1 MTKERAAEGTAD
13 STAEAFFRT
22 KLRFE
27 IDVMDVADAPDG
39 ALVLVD
45 TRRKSSWDHGH
56 IPGALHIPTA
66 DIPSLA
72 PELVP
77 FGMSVVVYSRAR
89 LQRQHSRRPGLRQ
102 DGLSRARELIGGIE
116 YWIRKGL
123 PVETPHGVGQPTRM
137 AWLQRTRGN
146 GPQPEL
152 ALLALCN
159 NAACSRSK
167 QKCIGCLGGPIKS
180 AVSHY
185 AACQLSQF
193 TLGVAS
199 C

>member
-77 FGMSVVVYSRAR
+77 FRMSVVVYSWGQAATAA
-89 LQRQHSRRPGLRQ
+89 
-102 DGLSRARELIGGIE
+102 LSPPWPSPRWAI
-116 YWIRKGL
+116 
-123 PVETPHGVGQPTRM
+123 PC
-137 AWLQRTRGN
+137 GN
-146 GPQPEL
+146 
-152 ALLALCN
+152 
-159 NAACSRSK
+159 
-167 QKCIGCLGGPIKS
+167 
-180 AVSHY
+180 
-185 AACQLSQF
+185 
-193 TLGVAS
+193 
-199 C
+199 

>member
-77 FGMSVVVYSRAR
+77 FGMSVVVYSWG
-89 LQRQHSRRPGLRQ
+89 PGCNGSTLAALAFAKM
-102 DGLSRARELIGGIE
+102 GYPVRELIGGIE
-116 YWIRKGL
+116 YWIRNGL
-123 PVETPHGVGQPTRM
+123 PVETPHGVGAANPDGLVTVHTR
-137 AWLQRTRGN
+137 
-146 GPQPEL
+146 
-152 ALLALCN
+152 
-159 NAACSRSK
+159 
-167 QKCIGCLGGPIKS
+167 
-180 AVSHY
+180 
-185 AACQLSQF
+185 
-193 TLGVAS
+193 
-199 C
+199 